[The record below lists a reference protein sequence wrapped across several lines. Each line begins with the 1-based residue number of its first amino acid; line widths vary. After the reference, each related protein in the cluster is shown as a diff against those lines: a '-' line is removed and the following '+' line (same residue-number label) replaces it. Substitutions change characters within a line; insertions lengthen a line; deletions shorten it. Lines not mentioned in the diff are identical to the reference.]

1 MNWTFRINADSL
13 SLETLPTQPLFPAS
27 RAMRYRLNEPDV
39 IQETVDGETLIVN
52 TRTGTY
58 YQVGGSGA
66 QIWNALLARRTVE
79 QTVDDFTADDSQRA
93 LIRSG
98 VGGFI
103 DALLTEH
110 LILPT
115 PDSQEAANTLQDPT
129 GSSKSTF
136 TTPELRKFTDMQ
148 ELLLVDPIHEVDPA
162 AGWPLPKDQQKA
174 N

>member
-1 MNWTFRINADSL
+1 
-13 SLETLPTQPLFPAS
+13 
-27 RAMRYRLNEPDV
+27 MRYRLNEPDV

-66 QIWNALLARRTVE
+66 QVWNALLAGRSVE
-79 QTVDDFTADDSQRA
+79 HTVDDFAAEDSQLA

-103 DALLTEH
+103 DALLAEQ
-110 LILPT
+110 LILPAPESLET
-115 PDSQEAANTLQDPT
+115 ADIVPDSPGDP
-129 GSSKSTF
+129 KSTF